1 MSWGSFR
8 SMLLAA
14 AAVGLSAPAVS
25 QDRAAEGSV
34 SIEAI
39 DGSVVVTGSATAV
52 TAGTYDVALSVIKEG
67 ISGRAATRQ
76 GNAVTLAA
84 GETQAVGRMGFN
96 LQRGDALSATI
107 EVSQNGILV
116 SRSSS
121 EVRY

>member
-67 ISGRAATRQ
+67 ASGRAATRQ
-76 GNAVTLAA
+76 GNAVSLAA

-96 LQRGDALSATI
+96 LQRGDALSVTI
-107 EVSQNGILV
+107 EVSQNGIVV

>member
-67 ISGRAATRQ
+67 TSGRAATRQ

-107 EVSQNGILV
+107 EVSQNGIVV

>member
-14 AAVGLSAPAVS
+14 AAVGIAAPAVG

-39 DGSVVVTGSATAV
+39 DGSVVVMGSATAI

-96 LQRGDALSATI
+96 LQRGDALAATI

>member
-67 ISGRAATRQ
+67 TSGRAATRQ

-107 EVSQNGILV
+107 EVSQNGIVV

-121 EVRY
+121 EVHY

>member
-25 QDRAAEGSV
+25 QDRAAEGFV
-34 SIEAI
+34 SIEAT

-67 ISGRAATRQ
+67 ASGRAATRQ

-107 EVSQNGILV
+107 EVSQNGIVV